1 VIGLPVFSSVRPAAM
16 QGSLCVNAG
25 KGLSA
30 AEARVGAY
38 MEAIEF
44 AAAEPPPAHLG
55 VCRARVRDVLD
66 GRSRADAILDLC
78 PLYGRSIALE
88 QPIDCVSARDLEG
101 REALVPA
108 ELVYFPYPLPPDETL
123 FGATTNGLASGAT
136 LPEATLHGLLEVIER
151 DIASFAWVGRPSQRV
166 AEESLPARHREI
178 IASLR
183 AGALDMAIRWLP
195 NEFGIACFQAILWE
209 RRRLDPVYMTDGFGC
224 HLDPTIALTRAV
236 TEAVQGRLSFIH
248 GARDDIQD
256 RHAELARRTCPSP
269 RGYARAL
276 LRRALRRSTP
286 FYFEQAMNKAEGIKC
301 FDDCLDRVR
310 ETLHQAGIG
319 RILRVRLTA
328 PDFPVAVVRVVVPL
342 LEYFT
347 PRNPRVGRRLAG
359 FVSRA

>member
-1 VIGLPVFSSVRPAAM
+1 M
-16 QGSLCVNAG
+16 HGSLCVNAG

-44 AAAEPPPAHLG
+44 AAAEPPRARLG
-55 VCRARVRDVLD
+55 VRRARVRDVLD
-66 GRSRADAILDLC
+66 GRARADAILDLC
-78 PLYGRSIALE
+78 PLYGRSIPTDR
-88 QPIDCVSARDLEG
+88 PIDCVAARDLDG

-108 ELVYFPYPLPPDETL
+108 ELVYFPYPLAPDQML

-136 LPEATLHGLLEVIER
+136 LEEATLHGLLEAIER
-151 DIASFAWVGRPSQRV
+151 DLASFAWVGRPSQRV
-166 AEESLPARHREI
+166 VEASLPARHREI
-178 IASLR
+178 IASMR
-183 AGALDMAIRWLP
+183 ASALDMAIRWLP
-195 NEFGIACFQAILWE
+195 NEFGIACFQAVLWE
-209 RRRLDPVYMTDGFGC
+209 RHRLDPVYMTDGFGC

-256 RHAELARRTCPSP
+256 RHAELARRTRLGP

-286 FYFEQAMNKAEGIKC
+286 FYFEQATNKAEGIKS
-301 FDDCLDRVR
+301 FDDCLNRIR
-310 ETLHQAGIG
+310 EALRHAGIA

-328 PDFPVAVVRVVVPL
+328 QDLPVAVVRVVVPL

-347 PRNPRVGRRLAG
+347 PRNPRVGRRLAE